1 MNAVDYQNCLEPSA
15 HFKTAAIP
23 FHHEKE
29 QMGIDN
35 FRYLKHDI
43 FSNRNVTLV
52 NFCYLR
58 VTVDGTEEF

>member
-15 HFKTAAIP
+15 HLKTTAIP

-29 QMGIDN
+29 QVGRDK

-43 FSNRNVTLV
+43 FLNRNVTLV
-52 NFCYLR
+52 NFC
-58 VTVDGTEEF
+58 

>member
-29 QMGIDN
+29 QMGIDK
-35 FRYLKHDI
+35 FRYLKHYFQIEMLHLSI
-43 FSNRNVTLV
+43 FVT
-52 NFCYLR
+52 
-58 VTVDGTEEF
+58 